1 MKYLFIL
8 PIKGYQYFI
17 SPLLG
22 NNCRHVPSCSQYMI
36 EAIQQWGILRGI
48 WIGTKRL
55 LRCHPWGTSGYDPVP
70 AKKQIH
76 SQELIELEEGLEP
89 ALQFEKRGGL
99 IPVVVQETSTG
110 QILMMASVNR
120 SALELTFKTH
130 RATFWSTSRQ
140 QIWAKGETFENILEV
155 DKVLVDCDQDALVYQ
170 VSLKKGGVCHTSSS
184 SGDNRKS
191 CFYRIYKDGILEFL
205 PGTK

>member
-48 WIGTKRL
+48 WLGTKRL

-70 AKKQIH
+70 GKMHIH
-76 SQELIELEEGLEP
+76 SPEQIELEEGSEP

-99 IPVVVQETSTG
+99 VPVAVQETSTG
-110 QILMMASVNR
+110 QILMMAYANR
-120 SALELTFKTH
+120 SALELTLKTR

-140 QIWAKGETFENILEV
+140 QIWTKGETSGNLLAV

-170 VSLKKGGVCHTSSS
+170 VSLKNGGVCHTFSS
-184 SGDNRKS
+184 SGENRKS
-191 CFYRIYKDGILEFL
+191 CFYRKYEDGILGFL